1 LSIKLFDK
9 KNIYK
14 ISKIN
19 PQRES
24 TIINYFFDYNITLKH
39 NPKSNIISLEILET
53 DIVLKTK
60 DDNEEAEDIED
71 DENADEKKH
80 VVDMTH
86 SLLKRD
92 LYLQS
97 KLDSAFD
104 LIETFKEKVHV
115 IDRKDR
121 IVLVI
126 SKGKVDYLQLNDI
139 KNEIASIEVVSD
151 YLVITDVT
159 GQFYTLDEEQKLEQL
174 PINPI
179 QPRPDLIREPIGYA
193 EKDDEEDSEED
204 AEEN

>member
-1 LSIKLFDK
+1 
-9 KNIYK
+9 
-14 ISKIN
+14 
-19 PQRES
+19 
-24 TIINYFFDYNITLKH
+24 
-39 NPKSNIISLEILET
+39 
-53 DIVLKTK
+53 
-60 DDNEEAEDIED
+60 
-71 DENADEKKH
+71 
-80 VVDMTH
+80 MTH